1 MQRKPKTLLAGLF
14 ALLLIVAMV
23 VVLVVMLN
31 RPGGLNKN
39 TEAGQKNT
47 SVPQSVYPAPR
58 ADLIQQ
64 AANQQN
70 VYPPPSALVV
80 MATNTPA
87 AIKVASTPTA
97 GKNALSIDN
106 IQRTSLEDAKKAFD
120 GKEAVFLDVRTLDAY
135 TRNHIPGAISI
146 PETQVTAR
154 MNELDPNQWIITY
167 CS

>member
-1 MQRKPKTLLAGLF
+1 MQRKQKTLVAGVLALF
-14 ALLLIVAMV
+14 LIA
-23 VVLVVMLN
+23 VLVVALVGLLN
-31 RPGGLNKN
+31 QPGGAKKN
-39 TEAGQKNT
+39 TEVEQKNT

-58 ADLIQQ
+58 TELIQQ
-64 AANQQN
+64 AVNQQN
-70 VYPPPSALVV
+70 VYPPPATVALI
-80 MATNTPA
+80 ATNTPA
-87 AIKVASTPTA
+87 AIKVAFTPTT

-106 IQRTSLEDAKKAFD
+106 VQRTSLGDAKKAFD
-120 GKEAVFLDVRTLDAY
+120 GNEAVFLDVRTLDAY